1 MQVSPTNPTMVYLR
15 LGFNLVCQDLAL
27 QLRRPRRRPKR
38 RRRQRPKQP
47 LWLHLV
53 CQKWPRKLWMRW
65 RLRSAMVSVILNC
78 NIWYHWS
85 IYYTYIYI
93 YIYPPQPFQ
102 ALQYANIFLHFS
114 EVVFWKRSF
123 RMSRRFSWNCR
134 RTTSCVPHW
143 VPTKPDSR
151 NIWMSTLAEFSHEP
165 CLENLQ
171 NPIE

>member
-38 RRRQRPKQP
+38 RRRRRPKQP

-93 YIYPPQPFQ
+93 YPPQPFQ
-102 ALQYANIFLHFS
+102 ALQCKHFS
-114 EVVFWKRSF
+114 AFFWGGVLKKELSNVTSVFLELPQNNQLR
-123 RMSRRFSWNCR
+123 
-134 RTTSCVPHW
+134 
-143 VPTKPDSR
+143 
-151 NIWMSTLAEFSHEP
+151 STLGAYKTRFEEYMDEH
-165 CLENLQ
+165 LGW
-171 NPIE
+171 I